1 MTVQAMAGFDSSL
14 PDGAHEAR
22 RLIDVRLAAARVAA
36 RDINLFEFARVDGG
50 NLPPAEA
57 GAHIDLHLPNGLVRQ
72 YSLLPSNSAPSTY
85 CIGVKHDR
93 SGRGGSRFM
102 HQALAV
108 GTQLRIGGPRNH
120 FPLVETADPVVLIA
134 GGIGITP
141 IWAMVQSLRLTRRP
155 WQMFYSV
162 RARLDALFASE
173 LSGLEQAHLHI
184 DEDNGNRVMDIAA
197 IVARAPK
204 TAHLYCCGP
213 SPMLDAFAAATRVW
227 PPGQIHV
234 ERFSG
239 ASPEIAHDAFVV
251 ELSRSGREVTIPPGV
266 TILHAL
272 RAAGLDVESSCE
284 AGVCGACE
292 TRILSGIPDHRD
304 VVLTDAEHAANDR
317 MMICCSGSKSSRLV
331 LDL

>member
-1 MTVQAMAGFDSSL
+1 MTVQTMAGFDSSL
-14 PDGAHEAR
+14 PDGADEAR

-50 NLPPAEA
+50 SLPPAEA

-72 YSLLPSNSAPSTY
+72 YSLIPSNSAPATY

-93 SGRGGSRFM
+93 GGRGGSRFM

-141 IWAMVQSLRLTRRP
+141 IWAMVQRLRLTRRP

-162 RARLDALFASE
+162 RARLDALFARDLSE
-173 LSGLEQAHLHI
+173 LEQVHLHI
-184 DEDNGNRVMDIAA
+184 DEDNGNQLMDIAA

-213 SPMLDAFAAATRVW
+213 APMLDAFAAATRGW
-227 PPGQIHV
+227 PPSQIHV
-234 ERFSG
+234 EHFSG

-251 ELSRSGREVTIPPGV
+251 ELSRSGREVSIPSGV
-266 TILHAL
+266 TILQAL

-292 TRILSGIPDHRD
+292 TRVLLGIPDHRD